1 MPSWCSTE
9 KLCHELE
16 NKGKT
21 AKPNWL
27 CKQTQKLQDGTKP
40 RKAKTHKE
48 EAGITRP
55 DITKGRRDITKG
67 IQKDA
72 AEIGGGKTN
81 EGHGKPRETNS

>member
-1 MPSWCSTE
+1 MNWRT
-9 KLCHELE
+9 KV
-16 NKGKT
+16 KT

-27 CKQTQKLQDGTKP
+27 FEQTQKLQDGTKP

-55 DITKGRRDITKG
+55 DITNG
-67 IQKDA
+67 IQKVA
-72 AEIGGGKTN
+72 AEIGGVKTN

>member
-1 MPSWCSTE
+1 MPPWCSTE

-55 DITKGRRDITKG
+55 DINKGRRDITKG